1 LIQFQGYSSSKKK
14 QIAMRKE
21 HKRNKKEC
29 MEVVKTVLLNIFK
42 CLAIIDAIMDTVRI
56 EPDRTSGDVLEA

>member
-1 LIQFQGYSSSKKK
+1 
-14 QIAMRKE
+14 MRKE